1 MYAMNG
7 MRSAAMGMFDRGI
20 ERASELA
27 NARYLRDMSK
37 VSLLAMG
44 AKEVGATTTF
54 FDPKSSNIQNAI
66 VYLWRG
72 KRVTCRDSFTEW

>member
-7 MRSAAMGMFDRGI
+7 MRSSVMGMFDRGI

-37 VSLLAMG
+37 QSLIAMG
-44 AKEVGATTTF
+44 AKEVGETTMF
-54 FDPKSSNIQNAI
+54 FDPGTENLQNAI

-72 KRVTCRDSFTEW
+72 RRVTCRDSFTEW